1 MNPPPPGIKTGGPG
15 TTPGGGGG
23 TSDTGVGASAAV
35 GTSPGGPGHI
45 AQRMYLSRR
54 GGAAPG
60 YGDRAHPGGIGGGR
74 MPGAIAFSSELG
86 DGSPGMG
93 GTGNGNAGVGSTGG
107 EIAAAGGAGGRSNP
121 PTRFPTAGIAD
132 AIFGISAASGP
143 NP

>member
-1 MNPPPPGIKTGGPG
+1 
-15 TTPGGGGG
+15 
-23 TSDTGVGASAAV
+23 
-35 GTSPGGPGHI
+35 
-45 AQRMYLSRR
+45 MYLSRR

-60 YGDRAHPGGIGGGR
+60 YGDGAHPGGTGGGMMRGGVGR

-93 GTGNGNAGVGSTGG
+93 GSGNGNAGVGSTGG